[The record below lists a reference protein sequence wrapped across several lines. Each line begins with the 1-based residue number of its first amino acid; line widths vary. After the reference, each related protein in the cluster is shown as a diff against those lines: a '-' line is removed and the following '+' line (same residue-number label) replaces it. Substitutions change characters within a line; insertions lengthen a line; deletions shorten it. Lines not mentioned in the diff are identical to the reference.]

1 MAQETARILIVDD
14 HDNARQSMV
23 DTLCHSGHRLESCS
37 NAAAA
42 LRRLKVEQFEIV
54 VSDLRMPGMSGLDL
68 LKAIKSQKNPQKKP
82 PSVILITAHGTVIT
96 AVDAMRHGA
105 FDFIEK
111 PFAPD
116 QLESLVQRAILTGKA
131 VSQQAGVSADELLI
145 GDSPQMQVLRQ
156 RLTAVAQTD
165 ETVLIVGE
173 SGTGKELIAK
183 TLHRESRRADEVFV
197 ALNCPALSPQL
208 MESELFG
215 HEKGAYTGADG
226 ERIGRFE
233 LANRGTLLLDE
244 VSEIAPTLQAKLLRV
259 LQERSF
265 ERVGSNITRPVDIRV
280 IACTNRQLGNCVREG
295 SFREDLFFRLAVLPI
310 QVPPLRERP
319 SDIPLLC
326 EHFLDSAAVRLER
339 NPCRLD
345 TSAARLVCEYRWPGN
360 VRELQNLMTRG
371 TVLSQGETITGE
383 QLRDWIGADGSSS
396 ECPSDI
402 ARNETPLPGGMIA
415 IPRQGTQ
422 QGSQQQGSQQQ
433 DSQQQDSQ
441 QQDSQQLGIG
451 RTEVI
456 EISPDGVPVGISL
469 GEMERRLIEA
479 TLQRFGG
486 HREKTSHAL
495 GIGVRTLNNKLR
507 AYGYAPRARFANEK
521 HESNS

>member
-42 LRRLKVEQFEIV
+42 LRLLKVEQFEIV

-68 LKAIKSQKNPQKKP
+68 LKAIKSQKNP
-82 PSVILITAHGTVIT
+82 PSVILITAHGTVTT

-131 VSQQAGVSADELLI
+131 VSQQAGVNADELLI

-156 RLTAVAQTD
+156 RLNAVAQTD

-215 HEKGAYTGADG
+215 HEQGAYTGADS

-265 ERVGSNITRPVDIRV
+265 ERVGSNLTRPVDVRV

-310 QVPPLRERP
+310 QVPPLRERT
-319 SDIPLLC
+319 SDIPMLC
-326 EHFLDSAAVRLER
+326 EHFLDSAAARLER
-339 NPCRLD
+339 TPCRLD
-345 TSAARLVCEYRWPGN
+345 ASAARLVCEYRWPGN

-371 TVLSQGETITGE
+371 TVLSPGKTISAE
-383 QLRDWIGADGSSS
+383 QLREWMGADGSSS
-396 ECPSDI
+396 ECPSDGT
-402 ARNETPLPGGMIA
+402 RNSMPVPAGMIA
-415 IPRQGTQ
+415 VPPQET
-422 QGSQQQGSQQQ
+422 QQ
-433 DSQQQDSQ
+433 DSQQDSHP
-441 QQDSQQLGIG
+441 LGIG

-456 EISPDGVPVGISL
+456 EISPDGVTVGMSL

-479 TLQRFGG
+479 TLQRYDG
-486 HREKTSHAL
+486 HREKTSRAL

>member
-1 MAQETARILIVDD
+1 MSQETARILIVDD

-23 DTLCHSGHRLESCS
+23 DTLCHSGHRVESCS

-42 LRRLKVEQFEIV
+42 LRLLKVEQFEIV

-68 LKAIKSQKNPQKKP
+68 LKEIKSQKKP
-82 PSVILITAHGTVIT
+82 PSVILITAHGTVTT

-131 VSQQAGVSADELLI
+131 VSQQAGVHADELLI

-156 RLTAVAQTD
+156 RLSAVAQTD

-215 HEKGAYTGADG
+215 HEKGAYTGADS

-265 ERVGSNITRPVDIRV
+265 ERVGCNITRPVDVRV

-319 SDIPLLC
+319 SDIPMLC
-326 EHFLDSAAVRLER
+326 EHFLDSAAARLER
-339 NPCRLD
+339 TPCRLD

-371 TVLSQGETITGE
+371 TVLSQGETITAD

-396 ECPSDI
+396 DCPSDD
-402 ARNETPLPGGMIA
+402 AHNNTVPAGMIA
-415 IPRQGTQ
+415 IPRQEPR
-422 QGSQQQGSQQQ
+422 Q
-433 DSQQQDSQ
+433 DSQQKQDSQ
-441 QQDSQQLGIG
+441 QQDSQQLEIG

-456 EISPDGVPVGISL
+456 EISPEGVTVGMSL

-479 TLQRFGG
+479 TLQRYDG
-486 HREKTSHAL
+486 HREKTSRAL